1 MFSETAD
8 KFIPLGI
15 ITQASAAMGMRIQV
29 FVTEF
34 ALLGFAKERHELP
47 FPAEFAA
54 MAPALSRSMES
65 SHLPAWDVMI
75 RQAKQMGARV
85 YVCLAMCEVIG

>member
-1 MFSETAD
+1 MYGTLALYSQ
-8 KFIPLGI
+8 GI
-15 ITQASAAMGMRIQV
+15 
-29 FVTEF
+29 VT
-34 ALLGFAKERHELP
+34 HELP